1 MSAMIATVLSRPR
14 PSLPAYLR
22 AYALELARMRL
33 LGHSEAF
40 SAIAAFRAAAKHLTC
55 GGAS

>member
-1 MSAMIATVLSRPR
+1 MIATALSR

-22 AYALELARMRL
+22 AYSLELARMRL

-40 SAIAAFRAAAKHLTC
+40 AAIAAFRAAAKHLTC

>member
-1 MSAMIATVLSRPR
+1 MIATATLRPD
-14 PSLPAYLR
+14 LPAYLR

-40 SAIAAFRAAAKHLTC
+40 AAIAAFRAAAKHLTC